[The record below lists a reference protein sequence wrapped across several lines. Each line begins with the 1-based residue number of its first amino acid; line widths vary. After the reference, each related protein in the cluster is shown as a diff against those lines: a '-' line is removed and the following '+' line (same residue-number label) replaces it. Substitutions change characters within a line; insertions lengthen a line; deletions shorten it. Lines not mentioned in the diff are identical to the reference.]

1 MQGMT
6 AGEENVAAEDGV
18 VVSPEWLAERVGKR
32 TSRGIADTVAEL
44 IREGTLAPG
53 TRLPTVRALA
63 IALGMSPAT
72 VSEAWGALRAND
84 LLETGRRR
92 GTTVR
97 GRQMP
102 APAANGRPPS
112 SARWAG
118 VDFAHGQPDPQLL
131 PSLEAAVLAG
141 ARGSRLNSFDKDYIT
156 ERLLAAV
163 APTWPH
169 QPQAWTVVAGGY
181 EGSVLA
187 CQSVASA
194 GDVVAV
200 EEPTAPRLLDALRRI
215 GARPVPVHCDA
226 QGPLPEELERALA
239 DDPVAF
245 VYQPRAQLPLGHA
258 VTERRAADLARVLSR
273 PGVRALVVEDDN
285 FGPLATASVSG
296 IGAHLPDRVV
306 HVRSYCKTYGLDL
319 RSCVVSGP
327 VEQINRIRTEHAHG
341 MIWTSRILQD
351 ALAHLIEDP
360 GAQRVVAA
368 ARERYAVRRGLLLD
382 ALRDEGVD
390 VRCEDGLVLW
400 VPVAQEQSALL
411 HLASYGVTVAPGSPC
426 HSGAPAVAHVRVA
439 ISRLPEEP
447 APVRELAAL
456 VSVAATGA
464 TWEEFD

>member
-1 MQGMT
+1 M
-6 AGEENVAAEDGV
+6 AGEGSA
-18 VVSPEWLAERVGKR
+18 VVSPEWLAERVDKR
-32 TSRGIADTVAEL
+32 TSRSIADTIAEL

-63 IALGMSPAT
+63 AALGVSPAT
-72 VSEAWGALRAND
+72 VSEAWGVLRADD
-84 LLETGRRR
+84 LLDTGRRR
-92 GTTVR
+92 GTAVR
-97 GRQMP
+97 RPHTSAPSP
-102 APAANGRPPS
+102 APANGGPPS

-118 VDFAHGQPDPQLL
+118 VDLAHGQPDPRLL

-141 ARGSRLNSFDKDYIT
+141 ARGPRLNSFDKDYIT

-181 EGSVLA
+181 EGSLLA
-187 CQSVASA
+187 CRSVASA
-194 GDVVAV
+194 GDAVAV

-215 GARPVPVHCDA
+215 GARPVPVRCDA
-226 QGPLPEELERALA
+226 HGPLPKELERALA

-245 VYQPRAQLPLGHA
+245 VYQPRAHLPLGHA
-258 VTERRAADLARVLSR
+258 VTDQRAADLARVLSR
-273 PGVRALVVEDDN
+273 PGVRTLVVEDDN
-285 FGPLATASVSG
+285 SGPLATAWAPG

-327 VEQINRIRTEHAHG
+327 VEQIDRIRAEHAHG
-341 MIWTSRILQD
+341 MVWTSRILQD

-360 GAQRVVAA
+360 GARRAVAA
-368 ARERYAVRRGLLLD
+368 ARERYAVRRGLLRD
-382 ALRDEGVD
+382 ALREEGVD

-426 HSGAPAVAHVRVA
+426 HSGTPVPAHVRIA
-439 ISRLPEEP
+439 ISRLPERP

-456 VSVAATGA
+456 VSAAATGA